1 MSYAFVLLMIPLK
14 IYGQTPSKKSSQI
27 MVLAKPKKMTDE
39 WYGEKCGEVIML
51 SHDGKILDV
60 ANFLREFIKDI
71 PRGRPILL
79 PNKKYLEWEKQAIFQ
94 LKKQKKELGL
104 RTIEG
109 EVEVKSMIYRY
120 TKRRMDLLNPQQS
133 IHDVLEAAGIVRND
147 FQIKSTDG
155 SRLILGVEK
164 GQERVEIFL
173 KIKDPF

>member
-1 MSYAFVLLMIPLK
+1 MIPLK

-27 MVLAKPKKMTDE
+27 MVLPKK
-39 WYGEKCGEVIML
+39 K
-51 SHDGKILDV
+51 DGSTS
-60 ANFLREFIKDI
+60 
-71 PRGRPILL
+71 RPILL

-104 RTIEG
+104 GTIEG
-109 EVEVKSMIYRY
+109 EVEVKCWIYRY

-133 IHDVLEAAGIVRND
+133 IHDVLEDAGIIKND

-164 GQERVEIFL
+164 GSERVEIFIR
-173 KIKDPF
+173 IKDPF

>member
-1 MSYAFVLLMIPLK
+1 MIPLK

-27 MVLAKPKKMTDE
+27 MILAKVKKIKDE
-39 WYGEKCGEVIML
+39 WLNDEAMKVYDIVH
-51 SHDGKILDV
+51 SGKILEV
-60 ANFLREFIKDI
+60 VNFLRQLIKDL
-71 PRGRPILL
+71 PRGKPILL
-79 PNKKYLEWEKQAIFQ
+79 PNKKYTEWEKQAIFQ

-133 IHDVLEAAGIVRND
+133 IHDVLEDAGIIRND
-147 FQIKSTDG
+147 FLIKSTDG

-173 KIKDPF
+173 KIRDPF